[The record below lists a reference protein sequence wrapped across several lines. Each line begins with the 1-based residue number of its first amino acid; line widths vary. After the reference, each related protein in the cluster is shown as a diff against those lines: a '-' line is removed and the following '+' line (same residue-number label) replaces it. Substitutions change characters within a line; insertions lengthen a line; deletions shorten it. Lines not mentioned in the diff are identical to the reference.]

1 MYSQALVRSP
11 TASMTQGLTSNQN
24 PLPVSFDHALVQHQ
38 NYITALNSCGLEI
51 TTLPPLEHYPD
62 ACFVED
68 TALLTEKVA
77 ILTHPGALS
86 RQGEVALIEPFIA
99 SFYQDRIEKIK
110 APGTVDAGDVLRVEN
125 HFYIGLSKRTNQHG
139 ADQLAAILTAFGFT
153 SSTIE
158 LKEFLHLK
166 SGVSY
171 LGNNYLLVAG
181 ELINHPAW
189 QSFNQIIVTAEE
201 TYAANSININ
211 NNIILPAG
219 FKKTAQS
226 LEELGFKT
234 LTVDVSEFEKIDGGL
249 SCLSLRF

>member
-11 TASMTQGLTSNQN
+11 ATSLVHGLTSNQN
-24 PLPVSFDHALVQHQ
+24 PMPVNFELALVQHQ
-38 NYITALNSCGLEI
+38 NYVTALRNCGVEV
-51 TTLPPLEHYPD
+51 TTLPPLDDYPD

-68 TALLTEKVA
+68 AALLTDRIA
-77 ILTHPGALS
+77 ILTRPGALS
-86 RQGEVALIEPFIA
+86 RQGEVAFIEPFIA
-99 SFYQDRIEKIK
+99 SFYKDRIVRIK
-110 APGTVDAGDVLRVEN
+110 SPGTVDAGDILRVEN
-125 HFYIGLSKRTNQHG
+125 HFYIGLSKRTNQQG
-139 ADQLAAILTAFGFT
+139 AEQLMTILASFGFT

-181 ELINHPAW
+181 ELINHPEW
-189 QSFNQIIVTAEE
+189 QSFKQINVVKEE
-201 TYAANSININ
+201 TYAANSISIN
-211 NNIILPAG
+211 NTIILPAG

-226 LEELGFKT
+226 LEEHGFKI
-234 LTVDVSEFEKIDGGL
+234 LALDVSEFEKVDGGL